1 MENTTSITPAK
12 IGVNYGLFLGIL
24 LILISVVMYVT
35 GMTYEGKQWPLYLY
49 YAAFPVAIIFGI
61 KNYKAENNSFLS
73 LSEALKVGVLIG
85 VISGVVYLIY
95 NLIFNYIIEPDF
107 SEQMLEI
114 ARNQMAEA
122 GTLTEEQIEMSLGWV
137 RWMTNPFLGGAI
149 WIAMSAFFA
158 LIYSL
163 IAGLVMKKENPY
175 TAAA

>member
-1 MENTTSITPAK
+1 MENTTSPSPAK
-12 IGVNYGLFLGIL
+12 IGVNYGLLLGII

-35 GMTYEGKQWPLYLY
+35 GMAYEGKQWPMYIY
-49 YAAFPVAIIFGI
+49 YVIFPVVIIFGI
-61 KNYKAENNSFLS
+61 KNYKAENNTYLS

-85 VISGVVYLIY
+85 VISGIIFLIY

-107 SEQMLEI
+107 GEQMIEI
-114 ARNQMAEA
+114 SRNQMAEA
-122 GTLTEEQIEMSLGWV
+122 GTLTEEQIEMSIGWV

-158 LIYSL
+158 LIYAL

-175 TAAA
+175 TAQG